1 MNMVE
6 ADDLKIRGMAPSDI
20 GPVMALDEKLS
31 GRRSFTSYEELFGY
45 ELVGKLNFSFVATV
59 MNRLVGFVIAHTTFL
74 YIPITEVCIIN
85 SIVVDPDYRRH
96 HIGSRLIGELVVK
109 CRAEDI
115 NIIRALVKEPDE
127 SLRLF
132 IEQLGFRKS
141 DIVNYDRIFEVT
153 TEE

>member
-1 MNMVE
+1 MTEV
-6 ADDLKIRGMAPSDI
+6 DDLKIRGMAPSDL

-31 GRRSFTSYEELFGY
+31 GSRSYTSYEELFGY

-59 MNRLVGFVIAHTTFL
+59 MKRLVGFVIAHTTFL

-96 HIGSRLIGELVVK
+96 HIGSRLIEELVIK
-109 CRAEDI
+109 CRAENI

-127 SLRLF
+127 SLRIF
-132 IEQLGFRKS
+132 IQQLGFQKS
-141 DIVNYDRIFEVT
+141 SIVNYDRVFEAT
-153 TEE
+153 IEG